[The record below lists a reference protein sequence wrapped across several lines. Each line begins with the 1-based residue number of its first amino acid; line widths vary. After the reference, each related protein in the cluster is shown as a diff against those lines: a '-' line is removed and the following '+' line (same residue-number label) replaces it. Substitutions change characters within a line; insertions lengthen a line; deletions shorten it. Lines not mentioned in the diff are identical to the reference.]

1 MSIPKRTVRGVRNI
15 RTHMGRRT
23 EQVADPYQTFLRI
36 SMLEMEKARRG
47 KERESAMFRVGEID
61 ARFREIETEKAE
73 LLAVMDKKGGLRSDD
88 NASGVESKPAKHH
101 GTKGFKIRY

>member
-1 MSIPKRTVRGVRNI
+1 MAIPKRNMRGLQDI
-15 RTHMGRRT
+15 RTLAGNVDQIA
-23 EQVADPYQTFLRI
+23 EPYRAYMKI
-36 SMLEMEKARRG
+36 SCLEMEKVRRG

-73 LLAVMDKKGGLRSDD
+73 LLAVMDKKGGLRSDN

-101 GTKGFKIRY
+101 GTKGFKISY